1 MPGLEDTSFARLVSL
16 ACHDLRTPLA
26 TVHGFARTL
35 RQQDLGEP
43 ATRYVEM
50 ITAASEQM
58 TELLE
63 ELGLV
68 ARVEDGRYE
77 PTLQVVDTLGL
88 AHTAAGPLGDGVV
101 VSGRGGSVETDPD
114 AAARALAALA
124 RAAMRH
130 GAVDR
135 IDLRVDGADLA
146 LSPVIPEAAAIV
158 LGQEL
163 RDFGAACAGRVIE
176 GLGGSLSLEGET
188 LHVRLPRASEA

>member
-77 PTLQVVDTLGL
+77 STLQVVDTLGL
-88 AHTAAGPLGDGVV
+88 ADKVAGPLGEGVV
-101 VSGRGGSVETDPD
+101 VSGRGGSVETDPE

-146 LSPVIPEAAAIV
+146 LSPVMAEAAAIV

-176 GLGGSLSLEGET
+176 ALGGSLSLEGET